1 MFASQLSQHL
11 EPLGH
16 QVILISLFP
25 GDVALPFS
33 GQKMSLNR
41 PVFKRFLDY
50 QGWKDFAV
58 LIRKYNPDIIQCNAG
73 DTLKFAVMSKKI
85 FGWKQPIVARNAS
98 MISLYINNPF
108 VKWINHWLY
117 HNVDFVL
124 SVSENSKKDVNTL
137 FPSTVQ
143 KSAVI
148 PVGIELPTTM
158 EVDWKG
164 GIEAKHHIIHV
175 GGFSFEK
182 NHERLLYI
190 FKSVLEQLPDTH
202 LHLLG
207 EGPKKEAIQLL
218 AQSLQ
223 LNDKITFYGWISN
236 PLDYICKAG
245 VLVLPSVIEG
255 LPGVILEA
263 MSCKVPV
270 VAYNVGG
277 IPEVVKDGQT
287 GFLVEKNDEAVF
299 AQTIV
304 KVLKYKKETVLQNA
318 FDLVHEKY
326 NNKVLAKQF
335 EIVYKELIK

>member
-1 MFASQLSQHL
+1 MFAAQLSQHL
-11 EPLGH
+11 ESLGH
-16 QVILISLFP
+16 QVILLSLFP
-25 GDVALPFS
+25 GEGALPFA
-33 GQKMSLNR
+33 GEKLSLNR
-41 PVFKRFLDY
+41 PVSKRFFDY
-50 QGWKDFAV
+50 KGWKNFAV
-58 LIRKYNPDIIQCNAG
+58 LVKKYNPDVIQCNAG
-73 DTLKFAVMSKKI
+73 DTLKFAVMSKKL

-98 MISLYINNPF
+98 MISLYINNPM
-108 VKWINHWLY
+108 VKWINSWLY
-117 HNVDFVL
+117 ANVDFVV

-137 FPSTVQ
+137 FPTTSQ
-143 KSAVI
+143 KSTVI
-148 PVGIELPTTM
+148 PVGIELPTFSD
-158 EVDWKG
+158 VDWKG
-164 GIEAKHHIIHV
+164 GVEARHHIIHV

-190 FKSVLEQLPDTH
+190 FKTVLKQLPDAH
-202 LHLLG
+202 LHFLG
-207 EGPKKEAIQLL
+207 EGPKKEAIQQL
-218 AQSLQ
+218 AHSLQ

-277 IPEVVKDGQT
+277 IPEVIQDGQT
-287 GFLVEKNDEAVF
+287 GYLVEKNEEAVF
-299 AQTIV
+299 ATAII
-304 KVLKYKKETVLQNA
+304 KVLNENNEPLVQNA

-335 EIVYKELIK
+335 ENVYQDLIK